1 MIMKKSP
8 RKRIQ
13 TSSKLQRAAKLAT
26 LEARRQNKQFGL
38 KVLTVMKDGLYL
50 VSANGSKK
58 LVKKGNFTPLR
69 APSRS
74 IKIAK

>member
-1 MIMKKSP
+1 MKKTS
-8 RKRIQ
+8 RKSIQ
-13 TSSKLQRAAKLAT
+13 TSSKLQRAARLAT

-38 KVLTVMKDGLYL
+38 KVLAVSKDGIYL

-58 LVKKGNFTPLR
+58 LVKKGNFTPLK
-69 APSRS
+69 APSRP